1 MATGPGVQTA
11 GGRFASSPT
20 TRMGRMAVTLGV
32 IFVVMFLI
40 NSFIFI
46 SMPETSWG
54 PMVLPFYGILMMV
67 CGLLAG
73 VLGVI
78 SLVKGERSWMVWLIC
93 VLPGLWVVF
102 MLAGELLFPH

>member
-1 MATGPGVQTA
+1 
-11 GGRFASSPT
+11 
-20 TRMGRMAVTLGV
+20 MAVTLGV

-73 VLGVI
+73 VLGAI

>member
-1 MATGPGVQTA
+1 
-11 GGRFASSPT
+11 
-20 TRMGRMAVTLGV
+20 MAVTLGV